1 VIRLLVAVRRH
12 LRQQFIGYIALFFA
26 LGLGSAWA
34 AVELGKGDV
43 KSRHIGKGQ
52 VKNSDLADDAVTSE
66 KVANGSLLLEDFAA
80 AQLPGVAGPQGPPG
94 ATSVVVRVSAPPLT
108 LGPSESGVVS
118 ADCASGEVATGGGVK
133 FLNAE
138 KNDLASA
145 SYPRTATG
153 VAGEGETP
161 TGWGGRVFNGT
172 QEPKEAAAYVV
183 CAQP

>member
-1 VIRLLVAVRRH
+1 MTTTAAALGSH
-12 LRQQFIGYIALFFA
+12 FRQHFVGYIALFFA

-43 KSRHIGKGQ
+43 KSRHIANRE
-52 VKNSDLADDAVTSE
+52 VKRADLAKGAVTSP
-66 KVANGSLLLEDFAA
+66 KVADGTLLAEDFAA
-80 AQLPGVAGPQGPPG
+80 GQLPGVPGQGPLG
-94 ATSVVVRVSAPPLT
+94 ATNVVVRVSQPPLI
-108 LGPSESGVVS
+108 LGPTESGVVS

-138 KNDLASA
+138 PNDLASA

-172 QEPKEAAAYVV
+172 EEPKEAAAYVV
-183 CAQP
+183 CDQP

>member
-1 VIRLLVAVRRH
+1 MLGALGRH

-43 KSRHIGKGQ
+43 KSRHIGNRE
-52 VKNSDLADDAVTSE
+52 VKRVDLAKRAVTSA
-66 KVANGSLLLEDFAA
+66 KVANGSLLAEDFALG
-80 AQLPGVAGPQGPPG
+80 QLPGVAGPQGPPG
-94 ATSVVVRVSAPPLT
+94 ATNVVVRVSQPPLI
-108 LGPSESGVVS
+108 LGPAESGVVS

-161 TGWGGRVFNGT
+161 TAWGGRVFNGT
-172 QEPKEAAAYVV
+172 GDPKEAAAYVV

>member
-1 VIRLLVAVRRH
+1 MLVALRRH
-12 LRQQFIGYIALFFA
+12 LRQQFVGCIALFFA

-34 AVELGKGDV
+34 ATELGKGDV
-43 KSRHIGKGQ
+43 KSRHIGNREVKGT
-52 VKNSDLADDAVTSE
+52 DLAKGAVTSP
-66 KVANGSLLLEDFAA
+66 KVADGTLLAVDFAA
-80 AQLPGVAGPQGPPG
+80 GQLPGVADPQQPLG
-94 ATSVVVRVSAPPLT
+94 ATNVVVRVSQPPLT
-108 LGPSESGVVS
+108 LGSTESGVVT

-138 KNDLASA
+138 PNDLASA

-172 QEPKEAAAYVV
+172 EEPKEAAAYVV
-183 CAQP
+183 CTQP

>member
-1 VIRLLVAVRRH
+1 
-12 LRQQFIGYIALFFA
+12 
-26 LGLGSAWA
+26 
-34 AVELGKGDV
+34 
-43 KSRHIGKGQ
+43 
-52 VKNSDLADDAVTSE
+52 
-66 KVANGSLLLEDFAA
+66 
-80 AQLPGVAGPQGPPG
+80 
-94 ATSVVVRVSAPPLT
+94 
-108 LGPSESGVVS
+108 
-118 ADCASGEVATGGGVK
+118 VATGGGVK

-172 QEPKEAAAYVV
+172 EDPKEAAAYVV